1 MATKTMPTNGS
12 HPAAHEPASALGPR
26 KTLFVLVTVVG
37 CIAIL
42 WPKIFYPMMFS
53 TPDAPSVDNYVE
65 NKGIKHGG
73 PGKLSFRNENNL
85 KLCIDHFR
93 CCIN

>member
-1 MATKTMPTNGS
+1 MATKPATQNAAHKPTNDPPG
-12 HPAAHEPASALGPR
+12 LGPK

-53 TPDAPSVDNYVE
+53 TPNEPVKDAYI
-65 NKGIKHGG
+65 NKDLK
-73 PGKLSFRNENNL
+73 PGAGSKFNSLINSF
-85 KLCIDHFR
+85 
-93 CCIN
+93 

>member
-1 MATKTMPTNGS
+1 MATKTMPKNGA
-12 HPAAHEPASALGPR
+12 HPAAYEPPATLGPR

-53 TPDAPSVDNYVE
+53 TPNAPPVDNFVE
-65 NKGIKHGG
+65 KKGAKPGG
-73 PGKLSFRNENNL
+73 TGKFSKQE
-85 KLCIDHFR
+85 
-93 CCIN
+93 